1 MEKKH
6 NRPGKIIRKK
16 DDFLNGSITKEINR
30 YDIYHPAVK
39 NSQEV
44 ENYRTLNKKSL

>member
-16 DDFLNGSITKEINR
+16 DDFLNGSITKDINR
-30 YDIYHPAVK
+30 YDIYQPTVK
-39 NSQEV
+39 NSQ
-44 ENYRTLNKKSL
+44 